1 MSVLYSFFVVGTFCL
16 IGEIIINNTKLSPG
30 HVTSLYALVG
40 AILAFFGIYKK
51 LIKICNMGALILISN
66 FGNSL
71 YEAGL
76 KGFQK
81 NGVLG
86 LLKNLLTNSSFVIC
100 STIIFSFI
108 FICLFRA
115 KD

>member
-40 AILAFFGIYKK
+40 AMLAFFGIYKK
-51 LIKICNMGALILISN
+51 LIKLSNMGALILISN

-76 KGFQK
+76 KGFQ
-81 NGVLG
+81 
-86 LLKNLLTNSSFVIC
+86 KNLLTNSSFVIC